1 MLGEQKVSQEKV
13 LNTLVSLGLTRLDA
27 KVYILLA
34 KGGPIKARD
43 ATKALKISKQRL
55 YPVIKNL
62 QSKGIVN
69 STLERPARFSAVE
82 FEKVLDTFLKAKMEQ
97 AQRIR
102 QNMDELL
109 SDWQSIAIAESD
121 SSPAKFTVI
130 EGRSYVYSKIQHMIQ
145 DTREKLSFVATVPS
159 LARADQF
166 GLFDAA
172 FNHPS
177 KSKIQFKFLT
187 ELSEQNVN
195 VLKALMKKKPNADFN
210 IEGRTPDLALKL
222 CPRMVIRDE
231 EETVFFIDPRK
242 GEVTRE
248 QDDVCLW
255 TNCKSLVQA
264 FSAMFDELWHNAT
277 DIERKI
283 IEIETGKPT
292 PKTYV
297 MPETGAIR
305 KYYKTLQSAE
315 EEIMLITSSKGLIEY
330 SKQEPLI
337 ENWKKSGVQVKI
349 MAPIV
354 RENSKEAQQ
363 LQKIFA
369 IRHVPENYIEI
380 TIVDGKHLFQF
391 KTSPTE
397 QKTLGSITNFEKT
410 FYTNEFEYVEKMK
423 TTLNDIWKNAR
434 APSAVTLEAT
444 IGSYVPSIGPF
455 LENTFSKMNHVKITD
470 VKPLGTISE
479 KEVIDK
485 IVGAEKIVAKD
496 PAKDVS
502 RMYASIA
509 YVAIHPPDYFNLP
522 RMLILVYKVE
532 KQSTFGAEDGL
543 IIFLWLETPTGHAYV
558 PVANVGDNPKS
569 QQRKKAMYAGSLAG
583 QNVQL
588 VRKDELQI
596 RVHGNTMF
604 VGWTVPIPLYPPYVL
619 PPACLL
625 IEGYGNVKTSGFTVL
640 NLSGFKSKIEENYF
654 DAFVTF
660 MHPSSKYSGPGTD
673 GVFARDY
680 IMTNFPPKSE

>member
-1 MLGEQKVSQEKV
+1 MSQERVIK
-13 LNTLVSLGLTRLDA
+13 TLVSLGLTQLDA

-34 KGGPIKARD
+34 KRGPIKARE
-43 ATKALKISKQRL
+43 AAKALKISKQRL
-55 YPVIKNL
+55 YPILKNL
-62 QSKGIVN
+62 RSKGIVN
-69 STLERPARFSAVE
+69 SSFEYPARFSAVQ
-82 FEKVLDTFLKAKMEQ
+82 FEKVLDSFLKAKMEQ
-97 AQRIR
+97 VRSIQ
-102 QNMDELL
+102 QNRDEIL
-109 SDWQSIAIAESD
+109 SDWQSIAINEED

-130 EGRSYVYSKIQHMIQ
+130 EGRLHLYSKIQQMIQ

-177 KSKIQFKFLT
+177 RSKIKFRFLT
-187 ELSEQNVN
+187 ELSGKNAN
-195 VLKALMKKKPNADFN
+195 AMKALLERISKADFN
-210 IEGRTPDLALKL
+210 IEGKTPELGLKL
-222 CPRMVIRDE
+222 CPRMVIKDE
-231 EETVFFIDPRK
+231 AEAVFFIDPNK
-242 GEVTRE
+242 GELANE
-248 QDDVCLW
+248 QDEVCLW
-255 TNCKSLVQA
+255 TNCKSLVHG
-264 FSAMFDELWHNAT
+264 FLAMFEDLWRNAT
-277 DIERKI
+277 DIEKKI
-283 IEIETGKPT
+283 AEIETGKLT

-297 MPETGAIR
+297 MPETVAIG

-315 EEIMLITSSKGLIEY
+315 EEIMLMTSSEGLIEY
-330 SKQEPLI
+330 SKQGSLI
-337 ENWKKSGVQVKI
+337 EKWKKSGVQVKL

-369 IRHVPENYIEI
+369 VRHVPENYILI

-391 KTSPTE
+391 KALPTE
-397 QKTLGSITNFEKT
+397 QETLGSIPNFGKT
-410 FYTNEFEYVEKMK
+410 FYTNEFEYIEKMK

-434 APSAVTLEAT
+434 TPSAVSLEEIT
-444 IGSYVPSIGPF
+444 GSHVPSLSPF
-455 LENTFSKMNHVKITD
+455 LENILSKTNGAKITD
-470 VKPLGTISE
+470 VKPPGTISE

-485 IVGAEKIVAKD
+485 IVGAEKIIAKD
-496 PAKDVS
+496 HAKDIS

-509 YVAIHPPDYFNLP
+509 HVAIHPPDNFNLP

-543 IIFLWLETPTGHAYV
+543 TVSLWLETPTGHAYV

-569 QQRKKAMYAGSLAG
+569 QQRKKAIYAGRPAG

-588 VRKDELQI
+588 VREDELQI

-604 VGWTVPIPLYPPYVL
+604 VGWTVPIPLYPLYVL

-640 NLSGFKSKIEENYF
+640 HPSGFKSKIEENYF

-660 MHPSSKYSGPGTD
+660 IHPSSKYSGPGTD

-680 IMTNFPPKSE
+680 IMTTFPLINE